1 MQKELAKVI
10 AEADDRLQIFDF
22 LLLRAD
28 TNVEFQDEF
37 DEDYEFLNQ
46 MENKLKSLITEV
58 ESSRKEGK
66 R

>member
-1 MQKELAKVI
+1 MI

-28 TNVEFQDEF
+28 ANVKFEEEF

-46 MENKLKSLITEV
+46 MESKLNSLTKEV
-58 ESSRKEGK
+58 ETARKEGI